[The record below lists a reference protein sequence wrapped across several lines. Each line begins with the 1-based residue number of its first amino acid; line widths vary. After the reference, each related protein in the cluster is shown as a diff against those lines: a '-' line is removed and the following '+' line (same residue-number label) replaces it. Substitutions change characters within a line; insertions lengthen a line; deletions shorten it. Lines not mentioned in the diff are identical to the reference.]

1 MNAEK
6 YREGL
11 SFGARLTLMIIA
23 IVLVALAAVTAVLY
37 TQYHRTHTQMIIS
50 GLEGEGRYYTQSF
63 TDWLDARQNEMRY
76 LATLA
81 PARSR
86 NQDQLNHL
94 LQQIAALDGAYD
106 TIFQVDPDGRGLVGV
121 SYGSGRAQVMPESEA
136 RAFNVPDRDWFRTA
150 IRGEEV
156 FSQPVVSR
164 ATGNL
169 VSTVAVPIRENG
181 RTVGVMRGAVTLDS
195 IIRRVRDISATEGT
209 EIYLINQQGM
219 ALTPVPSVTNPDQ
232 PLTTEAAR
240 AIAEL
245 RSGAGRYRNQ
255 AGVAVV
261 GTYVAIPTLG
271 WGLVLEQRESVA
283 MAPVRATMWTMLL
296 IVAVILALAIVAG
309 LGIVRS
315 VTRTL
320 GGDPAYANDRVT
332 QVAAGDM
339 TVSIDLR
346 DGDRSS
352 LLASING
359 MKDSLRKMIGQISQ
373 NAEALAAASTELS
386 QISAETDAGVRRQTD
401 QIDSAATA
409 MNEMT
414 ATVEEVARNAQTVAD
429 STIDAAER
437 ANRGRTVVRESSESM
452 KQLSREISDAGDVVA
467 ALKEDSDTI
476 GSVLR
481 VIRDVAEQTNLLAL
495 NASIEAARAGES
507 GRGFAVVADEVR
519 NLARRTHQSTN
530 EIQQAIDQLQSRAE
544 SAVRVMQASVERAS
558 SSLSLADDADRAL
571 DEIAGIVGGINDMI
585 QQIASATEEQTS
597 VAREINENIHVVK
610 EVSEQSASNVT
621 QSTEATESMSRLA
634 EQLREEMGRFRV

>member
-1 MNAEK
+1 MKAEMAK
-6 YREGL
+6 ERM

-37 TQYHRTHTQMIIS
+37 TQYHRTHTQMIIN
-50 GLEGEGRYYTQSF
+50 GLEGEGRFYTQSF

-121 SYGSGRAQVMPESEA
+121 SYADGQARVMPETEA
-136 RAFNVPDRDWFRTA
+136 RAFNVPDRAWFKSA
-150 IRGEEV
+150 IGGDEV

-169 VSTVAVPIRENG
+169 VSTVAVPIRDNG
-181 RTVGVMRGAVTLDS
+181 RIVGVMRGAVTLDS
-195 IIRRVRDISATEGT
+195 IIRRVREISATEGT
-209 EIYLINQQGM
+209 EIYLIDRAGI
-219 ALTPVPSVTNPDQ
+219 ALTPVASVTNTDE
-232 PLTTEAAR
+232 PLTTEAAT
-240 AIAEL
+240 AIAEMQ
-245 RSGAGRYRNQ
+245 SGTGRYRNQ
-255 AGVAVV
+255 AGVPVV

-271 WGLVLEQRESVA
+271 WGLVLEQQEAIA

-339 TVSIDLR
+339 TVSIELR
-346 DGDRSS
+346 EGDRNS
-352 LLASING
+352 LLASIHS
-359 MKDSLRKMIGQISQ
+359 MKDNLRKMIGQVSQ

-386 QISAETDAGVRRQTD
+386 QISSETDAGVRRQTD

-429 STIDAAER
+429 STVDAADRVGQGR
-437 ANRGRTVVRESSESM
+437 AVVRQSSESM
-452 KQLSREISDAGDVVA
+452 KQLSREISGAGDVVA

-544 SAVRVMQASVERAS
+544 SAVKAMQGSVERATA
-558 SSLSLADDADRAL
+558 SLALADDADEAL

-610 EVSEQSASNVT
+610 EVSEQSASNVN
-621 QSTEATESMSRLA
+621 QSTEATESLSRLA